1 MIQKM
6 HSFERKSEIIGLL
19 EETGK
24 VEIGQLMER
33 FGASRETVRRDLRDL
48 EAEGVVRRTH
58 GGALLNELHAS
69 AAAESPIVIREIR
82 HYREKQAICRE
93 AAAKIQDGD
102 IIFVDNS
109 STCIFLSDYIPADVH
124 VTIVTNSVKLLLEE
138 SRILSP
144 NHVFI
149 CLGGMFHSSN
159 LSLYGNIALK
169 NALEFYPNKAF
180 ISCTGI
186 PLQNHVA
193 DASILE
199 VDIKR
204 QMIERSQEV
213 ILLADSSKFNKN
225 GPILLCALSEI
236 DHIITDQN
244 IEAEYVQYLT
254 GQGIRLQIAGR

>member
-1 MIQKM
+1 MQKM
-6 HSFERKSEIIGLL
+6 HSFERKSEMISLL
-19 EETGK
+19 EENGK

-33 FGASRETVRRDLRDL
+33 FSASRETIRRDLLEL
-48 EAEGVVRRTH
+48 EAEGVIKRTH
-58 GGALLNELHAS
+58 GGALMNNQHAN
-69 AAAESPIVIREIR
+69 AAVEYPIVIREVR
-82 HYREKQAICRE
+82 HYREKLAICRE
-93 AAAKIQDGD
+93 AANFIEDGD

-109 STCIFLSDYIPADVH
+109 STCIFLAASIPASVH

-138 SRILSP
+138 SRVLSP
-144 NHVFI
+144 NHVYI

-169 NALEFYPNKAF
+169 NAVDFYPNKAF

-213 ILLADSSKFNKN
+213 ILLADSSKFNKS
-225 GPILLCALSEI
+225 GSILLCELSAI
-236 DHIITDQN
+236 DRIITDQN
-244 IEAEYVQYLT
+244 IDPAHASYIKGLN
-254 GQGIRLQIAGR
+254 INLHISAL